1 MAGWTA
7 EHVED
12 QILKIQNQNE
22 YRFNIAE
29 RNLHMNMN
37 KLLVAIILLLAY
49 LNTDMAVAADKI
61 VATEKSVVYHLHQ
74 GDTVLVS
81 VWGEDTLKQQVVVL
95 PDSSIT
101 LPLAGRVEVG
111 GLSTPEVEQLIAEK
125 LKKYLKD
132 PVVTVVIASLD
143 GNRAYVAG
151 KVLKPGPLIISGPI
165 TVLQAISIANGFDKF
180 ANESEIKVIRTKPD
194 GRQEVLPVHYNDI
207 ISGKDM
213 STNIQLIAGDTIV
226 VP

>member
-1 MAGWTA
+1 
-7 EHVED
+7 
-12 QILKIQNQNE
+12 
-22 YRFNIAE
+22 
-29 RNLHMNMN
+29 MNMM
-37 KLLVAIILLLAY
+37 KLLIALALLQASFIA
-49 LNTDMAVAADKI
+49 NIAVAADKP
-61 VATEKSVVYHLHQ
+61 VVYHLHQ
-74 GDTVLVS
+74 GDKILVS
-81 VWGEDTLKQQVVVL
+81 VWGEDTLKQEVVVL

-132 PVVTVVIASLD
+132 PVVTVVIEGLE
-143 GNRAYVAG
+143 GNRAYVTG

-165 TVLQAISIANGFDKF
+165 TVLQAISIANGVDKF

-194 GRQEVLPVHYNDI
+194 GQEILPVHYNDI

-213 STNIQLIAGDTIV
+213 STNIQLKAGDTIV

>member
-1 MAGWTA
+1 L
-7 EHVED
+7 
-12 QILKIQNQNE
+12 IYIP
-22 YRFNIAE
+22 E
-29 RNLHMNMN
+29 RKLFMNMM
-37 KLLVAIILLLAY
+37 KLLVAFTLLLAY
-49 LNTDMAVAADKI
+49 FNADMAVAADKP
-61 VATEKSVVYHLHQ
+61 VVYHLHQ

-81 VWGEDTLKQQVVVL
+81 VWGEDALKQQVVVL

-132 PVVTVVIASLD
+132 PVVTVVIAGLD
-143 GNRAYVAG
+143 GNRAYVTG
-151 KVLKPGPLIISGPI
+151 KVLKPGPFIISGPI

-180 ANESEIKVIRTKPD
+180 ANEGGIKVIRTKPD
-194 GRQEVLPVHYNDI
+194 GRQDVLPVHYSDI
-207 ISGKDM
+207 VSGKDM
-213 STNIQLIAGDTIV
+213 STNIQLMAGDTIV